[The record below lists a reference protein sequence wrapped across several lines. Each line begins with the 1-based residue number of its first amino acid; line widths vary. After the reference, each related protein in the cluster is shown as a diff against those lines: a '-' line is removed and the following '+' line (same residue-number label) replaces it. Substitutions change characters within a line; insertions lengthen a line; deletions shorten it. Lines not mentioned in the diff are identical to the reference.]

1 MQDIMKP
8 VYQVG
13 NKVIANPWAKEAA
26 RMHIQQNCCFYFIST
41 STGVLIISIG
51 LLISLLEEY
60 FSPNMVRGILKIAM
74 LVPVVLMY
82 LKDNS
87 FHRWL
92 YLQLF
97 CLCQPL
103 IAIVN
108 LFQYQ
113 NILIDS
119 ILFAKGLCWLS
130 QEWTHFMG
138 SDKERAEADPCD
150 NADDE
155 NDDECEADKDQ
166 CPVLPGGA
174 LKVLFVITPLIV
186 IINLHFAFVLYA
198 HYKNSRASVEDGGAN
213 DRYGP
218 DPDDLEADNE

>member
-1 MQDIMKP
+1 MKP

-13 NKVIANPWAKEAA
+13 NKVIANPWAKMAA
-26 RMHIQQNCCFYFIST
+26 KMHIEQNCCFYFIST
-41 STGVLIISIG
+41 STGVFIISIG
-51 LLISLLEEY
+51 LLVSLLEEY
-60 FSPNMVRGILKIAM
+60 FSPNMYRGALKIAM
-74 LVPVVLMY
+74 VVPIALMY

-97 CLCQPL
+97 CLIQPL
-103 IAIVN
+103 IAIIN
-108 LFQYQ
+108 IIAYQ

-119 ILFAKGLCWLS
+119 VLFAKGLCWLS

-138 SDKERAEADPCD
+138 SDKEREEAGEAEDG
-150 NADDE
+150 DDC
-155 NDDECEADKDQ
+155 DDECEANKDQ

-174 LKVLFVITPLIV
+174 LKVLFVITPLVV

-213 DRYGP
+213 DKYGP
-218 DPDDLEADNE
+218 DPD